1 MTNGPIKRSPSKKLL
16 EAASKK
22 NTNALTVMKQK
33 RKASGIAKKA
43 AREEAIKGA
52 WVLRP
57 VREKNLANSKKLFAA
72 SRALKKSARSPR

>member
-33 RKASGIAKKA
+33 RKAARIAEVEARSKHYMAKLTAGRGSHRADYHKLTAAAKA
-43 AREEAIKGA
+43 
-52 WVLRP
+52 LR
-57 VREKNLANSKKLFAA
+57 
-72 SRALKKSARSPR
+72 KSARSPK